1 MADTARRSLFIHTAD
16 WQLGKPFA
24 GIDDPLKRARVQQ
37 ERFDAVRRIGDV
49 ARRRR
54 AEFVLVA
61 GDLFDSPSPTN
72 ATVAAALEAIASIEV
87 PVLAIPGNHDHGG
100 IGSLWE
106 HPFFRS
112 EHARLAPNFRL
123 LGDRVPVELDTAVI
137 LPCPLLRR
145 HESDDPSAYIRG
157 LDFDALADKP
167 RIVLAHGGTST
178 FGAAGHEQR
187 DDEEA
192 AVNAAAGNRGAI
204 PNQIALERLAS
215 LQLDYI
221 ALGDW
226 HGAAQVGPN
235 AFYSGTPETD
245 RFPRQGQQ
253 PGQVACVTVT
263 RAGGRPVV
271 EAVPTGRLQWI
282 SGTVTLDDGGAGRLD
297 DWLETATA
305 DTGFGTTLARVRVRG
320 SVSLAGRAGLDAIK
334 ESWAARLLRFD
345 VDDQT
350 TLVPSEAEIRDL
362 AERPGDPI
370 TAGVAAELAA
380 RLAPGAATNP
390 AAAAVARE
398 ALHLL
403 HALALT
409 TSGEAP

>member
-1 MADTARRSLFIHTAD
+1 MADTARRAVFIHTAD

-24 GIDDPLKRARVQQ
+24 GIDEPLKRARVHQ
-37 ERFDAVRRIGDV
+37 ERFDAIHRVGDV

-72 ATVAAALEAIASIEV
+72 ATIAAGLAAIASIEV

-100 IGSLWE
+100 PGSLWE

-123 LGDRVPVELDTAVI
+123 LRDRAPVELDTAVI

-145 HESDDPSAYIRG
+145 HEPGDPSAWIRG
-157 LDFDALADKP
+157 MDFGNVADKP
-167 RIVLAHGGTST
+167 RIILAHGSTSA

-187 DDEEA
+187 DDEED
-192 AVNAAAGNRGAI
+192 AVKFAAGARGAI
-204 PNQIALERLAS
+204 PNQIAIERLPS
-215 LQLDYI
+215 SQFDYI

-226 HGAAQVGPN
+226 HGTAQAGPN
-235 AFYSGTPETD
+235 AFYSGTHETD

-253 PGQVACVTVT
+253 PGQVSCVTVT
-263 RAGGRPVV
+263 RGGGRPVV
-271 EAVPTGRLQWI
+271 ETVPTGRLQWI
-282 SGTVTLDDGGAGRLD
+282 SGTVTLDDNGADRLD
-297 DWLETATA
+297 KWLETATA
-305 DTGFGTTLARVRVRG
+305 GNGFGTTLARVRVTG
-320 SVSLAGRAGLDAIK
+320 SVSLAGRAELDAIK

-350 TLVPSEAEIRDL
+350 TLIPSVAEIRDL

-370 TAGVAAELAA
+370 TASVAAELAA
-380 RLAPGAATNP
+380 RLAPGASTNP
-390 AAAAVARE
+390 ADLVVARE
-398 ALHLL
+398 ALQLL

-409 TSGEAP
+409 TSGESP